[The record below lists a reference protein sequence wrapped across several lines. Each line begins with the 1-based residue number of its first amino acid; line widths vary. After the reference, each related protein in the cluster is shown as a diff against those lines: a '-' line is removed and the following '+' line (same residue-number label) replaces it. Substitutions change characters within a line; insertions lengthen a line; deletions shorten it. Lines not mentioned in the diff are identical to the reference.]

1 MSSQCTVCQLFA
13 LYLKVCEE
21 IKQQIWVAGLA
32 QLRIVEVFR
41 FPPPLKV
48 IQLFELC
55 RTCFGYSA
63 LFRVGLLSWFRMVSV
78 HDTLAGC
85 GDHLWFTGVQG

>member
-1 MSSQCTVCQLFA
+1 MKNSGNFTVKNGAFAKQKWSLMDFHQRNKYIYNYIYKYTYYIHMSSQCTVCQLFA

-41 FPPPLKV
+41 SPPPSEGHPA
-48 IQLFELC
+48 I
-55 RTCFGYSA
+55 
-63 LFRVGLLSWFRMVSV
+63 
-78 HDTLAGC
+78 
-85 GDHLWFTGVQG
+85 